1 MDKQIYINS
10 LEKLV
15 EVLNSSI
22 FSLDTDI
29 VIALSRKGPRLLEY
43 LRKEK
48 GLKEFP
54 VITEHSLPFLFDQ
67 ISRESTK
74 EYRIFIVDDAVYY
87 GSTVLALKDEIES
100 YIKMF
105 ALTNRVKIQGI
116 YTCIKD
122 KDSLDFGSIPVYADQ
137 QIRPGY
143 GHFFVKEMMKN
154 LRSLGKSLEVEFP
167 EFSFTS
173 TKEVDIDLFLS
184 LLKENFGEDK
194 VYKID
199 DPLGIPSITVIL
211 SQPKS
216 ATFRKLRMFVKG
228 NRVSVVAI
236 APELVNTNLKLFRF
250 VGFGEDVAVNDR
262 WQEVVGLLNKVD
274 EQFEDHSVNNRNLVR
289 TGVVLLNY
297 FSSIDTFLN
306 FKDKVIDALRK
317 VAGNLVD
324 QHLDTLNLYYLVGNK
339 TLVESITKAW
349 NLVMQEEMYFTIP
362 NAEREEELSNHIV
375 FESSRLSNQ
384 EAKTLS
390 MTNMVQ
396 VINSVSLS
404 EALSAMFFN
413 QSMMIERASRY
424 VEVNRQSRLLFGYT
438 YQYLWKSLWDYA
450 DRLESKDINYA
461 RIHQWVDI
469 QIDNGSIVP
478 QYIINSDHLNWVRVL
493 RTGENEDVQIS
504 HWGRWVIHV
513 FKKMLITDEDKRIG
527 KVLRKNLE
535 GILTAVF
542 LHFQD
547 RIRNEEQKCTLQI
560 NKADFTLWLGLQ
572 QRREGCMDE
581 GDRAIQINL
590 IDFLISKNLLKND
603 NRQLTISPGVADK
616 EFSLYT
622 TLSEDLVADIDA
634 YIQLIFKKIGN
645 APSFFYIYQNTINY
659 FLRDLFSVKDIENKV
674 KYVSLKIEENLDK
687 ILDEKD
693 GGVHDKEY
701 LDEIISAYSNSLLQY
716 EMPKEMLLDPDSCI
730 DSRLAL
736 SLWKICQLFHLIC
749 LICLP
754 FGLGLTKLVEY
765 IQNMSKEEQ
774 KKMQSEGLDAYLL
787 SDEYKEHSTP
797 FMNDTFAAH
806 IKNYIS
812 NVILH

>member
-324 QHLDTLNLYYLVGNK
+324 QYLDTLNLYYLVGNK

-362 NAEREEELSNHIV
+362 NAEREEKLSNHIV

-581 GDRAIQINL
+581 GDCAIQINL

-659 FLRDLFSVKDIENKV
+659 FLRDLFSVKDIEDKV

>member
-1 MDKQIYINS
+1 
-10 LEKLV
+10 
-15 EVLNSSI
+15 
-22 FSLDTDI
+22 
-29 VIALSRKGPRLLEY
+29 
-43 LRKEK
+43 
-48 GLKEFP
+48 
-54 VITEHSLPFLFDQ
+54 
-67 ISRESTK
+67 
-74 EYRIFIVDDAVYY
+74 
-87 GSTVLALKDEIES
+87 
-100 YIKMF
+100 
-105 ALTNRVKIQGI
+105 
-116 YTCIKD
+116 
-122 KDSLDFGSIPVYADQ
+122 
-137 QIRPGY
+137 
-143 GHFFVKEMMKN
+143 MKN

-167 EFSFTS
+167 EFSITS
-173 TKEVDIDLFLS
+173 TKEVDIDLFLG

-199 DPLGIPSITVIL
+199 DPLGIPSISVIL

-228 NRVSVVAI
+228 IRVSVVAI

-250 VGFGEDVAVNDR
+250 VGFGKDVAVNDR

-306 FKDKVIDALRK
+306 FKDKVVDALRK
-317 VAGNLVD
+317 AAGDLVD

-339 TLVESITKAW
+339 TLVESIAKAW

-424 VEVNRQSRLLFGYT
+424 VEVNRQRRLLFGYT

-478 QYIINSDHLNWVRVL
+478 QYIINSDKLNWVRVL
-493 RTGENEDVQIS
+493 RTGENEDVLIS

-527 KVLRKNLE
+527 KVLRK
-535 GILTAVF
+535 IWKV
-542 LHFQD
+542 
-547 RIRNEEQKCTLQI
+547 
-560 NKADFTLWLGLQ
+560 
-572 QRREGCMDE
+572 
-581 GDRAIQINL
+581 
-590 IDFLISKNLLKND
+590 
-603 NRQLTISPGVADK
+603 
-616 EFSLYT
+616 SLR
-622 TLSEDLVADIDA
+622 
-634 YIQLIFKKIGN
+634 
-645 APSFFYIYQNTINY
+645 PSFFTFKIVSVMKSIN
-659 FLRDLFSVKDIENKV
+659 
-674 KYVSLKIEENLDK
+674 
-687 ILDEKD
+687 
-693 GGVHDKEY
+693 VH
-701 LDEIISAYSNSLLQY
+701 
-716 EMPKEMLLDPDSCI
+716 C
-730 DSRLAL
+730 R
-736 SLWKICQLFHLIC
+736 
-749 LICLP
+749 
-754 FGLGLTKLVEY
+754 
-765 IQNMSKEEQ
+765 
-774 KKMQSEGLDAYLL
+774 
-787 SDEYKEHSTP
+787 
-797 FMNDTFAAH
+797 
-806 IKNYIS
+806 
-812 NVILH
+812 

>member
-774 KKMQSEGLDAYLL
+774 KKCRVKDLMHICSL
-787 SDEYKEHSTP
+787 
-797 FMNDTFAAH
+797 MNIRNTVPH
-806 IKNYIS
+806 
-812 NVILH
+812 L

>member
-173 TKEVDIDLFLS
+173 TKEVDIDLFLG

-659 FLRDLFSVKDIENKV
+659 FLRDLFSVKDIEDKV

>member
-274 EQFEDHSVNNRNLVR
+274 EQFADHSVNNRNLVR

-362 NAEREEELSNHIV
+362 NAEREEKLSNHIV

-581 GDRAIQINL
+581 GDCAIQINL

-659 FLRDLFSVKDIENKV
+659 FLRDLFSVKDIEDKV

>member
-122 KDSLDFGSIPVYADQ
+122 KDSLDFGSIPVYAIQ
-137 QIRPGY
+137 EIRPGY

-167 EFSFTS
+167 EITFTS

-184 LLKENFGEDK
+184 LLKEYFGEDK

-199 DPLGIPSITVIL
+199 DPLGIPSISVIL

-236 APELVNTNLKLFRF
+236 APELVNTNLKLLRF
-250 VGFGEDVAVNDR
+250 VGFGKDVAVNER
-262 WQEVVGLLNKVD
+262 WQDVVGLLNKVD
-274 EQFEDHSVNNRNLVR
+274 EQFENHSANNRNLVR

-306 FKDKVIDALRK
+306 FKDKVVDALLK
-317 VAGNLVD
+317 VAGDLVD

-339 TLVESITKAW
+339 ALVESIAKAW

-362 NAEREEELSNHIV
+362 NAEREGEQSNHIV

-478 QYIINSDHLNWVRVL
+478 QYIINSDNLNWVRVL
-493 RTGENEDVQIS
+493 RTGENEDVLIS

-547 RIRNEEQKCTLQI
+547 RIRNEEHKCTLQI
-560 NKADFTLWLGLQ
+560 NKEDFTLWLGLQ

-590 IDFLISKNLLKND
+590 IDFLVSKNLLKND

-645 APSFFYIYQNTINY
+645 TSSVFYIYQNTINY
-659 FLRDLFSVKDIENKV
+659 FLRDLFSVKDIDEKV

-687 ILDEKD
+687 ILDEKN

-701 LDEIISAYSNSLLQY
+701 LDDIISAYSNSLLQY
-716 EMPKEMLLDPDSCI
+716 EMPKAILLDPDSCI
-730 DSRLAL
+730 DSRLES
-736 SLWKICQLFHLIC
+736 SLWKIRQLFHLIC

-754 FGLGLTKLVEY
+754 FDLGLAKLEEY
-765 IQNMSKEEQ
+765 IQNMDKEEL
-774 KKMQSEGLDAYLL
+774 KKMQSGELEEYLL
-787 SDEYKEHSTP
+787 SDECQEHGTP
-797 FMNDTFAAH
+797 FINETFVAH
-806 IKNYIS
+806 IKNYIK

>member
-297 FSSIDTFLN
+297 FFSIDTFLN

-659 FLRDLFSVKDIENKV
+659 FLRDLFSVKDIEDKV

>member
-199 DPLGIPSITVIL
+199 DPLGIPSISVIL

-250 VGFGEDVAVNDR
+250 VGFGKDVAVNDR

-306 FKDKVIDALRK
+306 FKDKVVDALRK
-317 VAGNLVD
+317 VAGDLVD

-339 TLVESITKAW
+339 TLVESIAKAW

-478 QYIINSDHLNWVRVL
+478 QYIINSDNLNWVRVL
-493 RTGENEDVQIS
+493 RTGENEDVLIS

-547 RIRNEEQKCTLQI
+547 RIRNEEHKCTLQI
-560 NKADFTLWLGLQ
+560 NKEDFTLWLGLQ

-590 IDFLISKNLLKND
+590 IDFLVSKNLLKND

-622 TLSEDLVADIDA
+622 TLSEDLVGDIDT

-645 APSFFYIYQNTINY
+645 TSSVFY
-659 FLRDLFSVKDIENKV
+659 
-674 KYVSLKIEENLDK
+674 
-687 ILDEKD
+687 
-693 GGVHDKEY
+693 
-701 LDEIISAYSNSLLQY
+701 
-716 EMPKEMLLDPDSCI
+716 
-730 DSRLAL
+730 
-736 SLWKICQLFHLIC
+736 
-749 LICLP
+749 
-754 FGLGLTKLVEY
+754 
-765 IQNMSKEEQ
+765 
-774 KKMQSEGLDAYLL
+774 
-787 SDEYKEHSTP
+787 
-797 FMNDTFAAH
+797 
-806 IKNYIS
+806 
-812 NVILH
+812 